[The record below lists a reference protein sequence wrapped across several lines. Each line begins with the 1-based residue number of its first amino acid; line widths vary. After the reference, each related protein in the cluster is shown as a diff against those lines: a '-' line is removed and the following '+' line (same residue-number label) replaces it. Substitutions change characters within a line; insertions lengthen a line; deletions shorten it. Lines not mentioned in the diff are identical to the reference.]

1 MDSSKKINV
10 SIIGSTGYVGAEL
23 VKGFSAHPVFE
34 LKHLIGRSFA
44 GQKFSDVYPEFR
56 SVCDLVIE
64 DLPHEEVGKDS
75 DLVKDGELLK
85 ILGASFSQS
94 AGDIKD
100 IASQ

>member
-23 VKGFSAHPVFE
+23 VRGFSAHPIFE

-56 SVCDLVIE
+56 SVVDITIE
-64 DLPHEEVGKDS
+64 DLTPEEVAKVKESVTGAFIAQAIKETKKFQGKA
-75 DLVKDGELLK
+75 K
-85 ILGASFSQS
+85 
-94 AGDIKD
+94 
-100 IASQ
+100 